1 MSGFVFSVIMAL
13 FDWLGT
19 SAFRI
24 DKFFMNWLLF
34 GGIMT
39 VIMRKNFLKNR
50 NNNNIK
56 IPLTERDF
64 LFKNEI

>member
-13 FDWLGT
+13 FYWLGT
-19 SAFRI
+19 STFRI

-39 VIMRKNFLKNR
+39 VIMRKKFYK
-50 NNNNIK
+50 K
-56 IPLTERDF
+56 P
-64 LFKNEI
+64 KQ